1 MLCGPDGMIV
11 CHLPY
16 GPTAYFGLSNVV
28 MRHDIKDG
36 LDAVS
41 EAFPHLIFNKFD
53 TKLGRR
59 VQSILK
65 YLFPVPKLD
74 SQRVMTFANEN
85 DFISFRYETISN

>member
-1 MLCGPDGMIV
+1 MIV

-85 DFISFRYETISN
+85 DFISFRCDAISN